1 MAKYLSNISLLVGVA
16 ALAVAVS
23 FAASLVTAKWH
34 WFGRSGAIIT
44 MVGVVLSVR
53 PLVRLGFAEWFRS
66 LHIIDCGHLE
76 PTPEEIE
83 AERQSKLDATA
94 SHIGVCMALIGTV
107 VWAYGDL
114 IGGVPQ

>member
-1 MAKYLSNISLLVGVA
+1 MAKYLSNIFLLIGVA
-16 ALAVAVS
+16 ALACTVS
-23 FAASLVTAKWH
+23 FAASLITAKWH

-44 MVGVVLSVR
+44 MVGVVLNVR
-53 PLVRLGFAEWFRS
+53 PLVRLGFAEWVRS
-66 LHIIDCGHLE
+66 LHDIDGGHFE

-94 SHIGVCMALIGTV
+94 SRIGVYMALIGTV

-114 IGGVPQ
+114 IGGVP